1 MYKKTF
7 IVNNNRQRRGL
18 GMKKVIAIV
27 LSFIGIIVL
36 FSGYNKN
43 VQAEE
48 TQENMSSKIIRF
60 HVLANSDSEDDQA
73 LKIKVRD
80 KVLEYIAPKL
90 KESKSKDQSRNIL
103 ISEEENVRNICL
115 KVIRDNGYDYDVD
128 IQLNKQNF
136 PVKTYGNIVLP
147 QGEYEAYRILIGNG
161 EGQNWWCVMFPPLC
175 FVDISKGEPAYEE
188 NEKNM
193 KEVLDDDEYNLV
205 DGTKKEEEVTFGFK
219 IVEIIKS
226 LFS

>member
-1 MYKKTF
+1 
-7 IVNNNRQRRGL
+7 
-18 GMKKVIAIV
+18 MKKVIAIA
-27 LSFIGIIVL
+27 LSIIGIIVL

-48 TQENMSSKIIRF
+48 TQETMSSKIIRF
-60 HVLANSDSEDDQA
+60 HVLANSDSEEDQA
-73 LKIKVRD
+73 LKLKVRD
-80 KVLEYIAPKL
+80 NVLEYIAPKL
-90 KESKSKDQSRNIL
+90 KESKSKDQSREIL
-103 ISEEENVRNICL
+103 ISEEENVRDICL
-115 KVIRDNGYDYDVD
+115 KVIRDNGYDYGVD

-193 KEVLDDDEYNLV
+193 KEVLNDEEYSLV
-205 DGTKKEEEVTFGFK
+205 DGTKKEEEMTFAFK